1 MISITVKAAPG
12 LRVPREDSARKYI
25 NDNEAVSVPQTS
37 YYLRRLADNE
47 LILVDA
53 PPSAD
58 PAEQAPGQADTPADQ
73 VDPRTDSVT
82 QSATATSPAVPPVDP
97 ATPADTASA
106 RTTRKKGA

>member
-1 MISITVKAAPG
+1 MTAITVKAAPG

-25 NDNEAVSVPQTS
+25 TDNEAVSVPQTS

-53 PPSAD
+53 PPPAD
-58 PAEQAPGQADTPADQ
+58 PAEQTPGQADTPADQ
-73 VDPRTDSVT
+73 VDPPTDSVT
-82 QSATATSPAVPPVDP
+82 ESATATSPTPPPADP
-97 ATPADTASA
+97 ATSADTAPA